1 MPAPIPCYKE
11 CRVTP
16 HPRSRPKWDMQHR
29 RAQGWGGWAGR
40 DEGTAAAHPHTA
52 TKELGHTTAPA
63 RFAFYGHLCCT
74 RNSAGTDVRPPQA
87 QGRGGR
93 EEKTPKSREPSWQRA
108 PCPSQGVPHTPPS
121 PTRTQHT
128 AAERVT
134 AASGYIF
141 FFFCCISYIIQF
153 HILIGSASIEQLI
166 LKSFNTSETAM
177 VI

>member
-40 DEGTAAAHPHTA
+40 DEGTAAAHPHAA

-93 EEKTPKSREPSWQRA
+93 EEKHPKAESLPGKEPHVLLRG
-108 PCPSQGVPHTPPS
+108 CPTPPPAPQKHS
-121 PTRTQHT
+121 TQQQK
-128 AAERVT
+128 E
-134 AASGYIF
+134 SQQPLGIYF
-141 FFFCCISYIIQF
+141 FSFVAF
-153 HILIGSASIEQLI
+153 HILS
-166 LKSFNTSETAM
+166 SFTFS
-177 VI
+177 

>member
-93 EEKTPKSREPSWQRA
+93 EEKHPKAESLPGKEPHVLLRG
-108 PCPSQGVPHTPPS
+108 CPTPPQ
-121 PTRTQHT
+121 PLKNT
-128 AAERVT
+128 AHSSRKSHSSLWV
-134 AASGYIF
+134 YIF
-141 FFFCCISYIIQF
+141 FLLLHFIYYPVSHSHRISKYRATYSQIF
-153 HILIGSASIEQLI
+153 
-166 LKSFNTSETAM
+166 
-177 VI
+177 